1 MRRLSSIHVCHPNK
15 IINKNKCLRFLF
27 GAVWIAAAALG
38 AGFSSAGDT
47 VTVGSKRFT
56 ESYILGEIVTQRIQ
70 SAGGARA
77 EHRQGLGNTAI
88 LFAALKSGA
97 IDVYADYTGTL
108 AFELLGLKRVPA
120 LAELNAA
127 LDAHGL
133 AAGVPL
139 GFGNSYALAMSQAR
153 AAELGIASI
162 SDLQRH
168 ADLRYGLSQEF
179 LHRRD
184 GWPALR
190 GAYMLSAQPAGLDH
204 GLAYEAIKGGTVD
217 VIDVYTTDAKLGRY
231 GLKVLIDDRAFF
243 PPYEAVLV
251 YRKDLPQRHP
261 LAFKALQ
268 PLERGMTS
276 EVMIRM
282 NAAVELDRQS
292 FQKAGE
298 SGAKIQF
305 QRKLTPLR
313 LALEILQNFSL
324 GRIVEGA
331 HLRTSHDNTGPSAR
345 NFSDHV
351 LQLAGAVTSEDAG
364 VADSALAALQICELT
379 LRWIDAADIISKPSL
394 APADQAEPTVLP
406 PPAGSSALQA
416 DSSTALE
423 DCGDGAGGSAEEYAD
438 EPGIVVAED
447 LESLNDLG
455 KVISLSKVNAPPG
468 PIQRFTRS
476 YWYREWNYTENRHLE
491 AWCRVIEQRLVGEDT
506 DFISAVH
513 RRHPKLW
520 QQIKRSFALLRPA
533 SFKRVHRTTDGD
545 ELDLDR
551 LIERQAERHIKRS
564 QDDAVFVRRERALR
578 DVSVAFL
585 VDMSAS
591 TSILIPLAQTDVEPS
606 ETIGLT
612 IGVTID
618 ETDSSNDY
626 PYLYGGGMSART
638 YAPIDEPQAE
648 PNKTRRVID
657 VAQDAVALISEALH
671 HLGDDFAVYGFSGD
685 GREQVDFFIAKE
697 FEEHVSGRTWAALS
711 AMQPKQSSRVG
722 PAIRHSTHKILKH
735 TTGRRLLIVI
745 SDGYPQ
751 DREYGPARED
761 VEYGVQDTG
770 KALREAERQGV
781 QTFFVTIDPAGYDYL
796 GRMCPENRYLL
807 IEDVRELPAALS
819 KIYRSMKAA
828 PSKQTSFSNTKTFSA
843 G

>member
-1 MRRLSSIHVCHPNK
+1 MSIFVEG
-15 IINKNKCLRFLF
+15 IFGECLHLD
-27 GAVWIAAAALG
+27 ALEQKTQ
-38 AGFSSAGDT
+38 ADTGDT
-47 VTVGSKRFT
+47 PLLQELLNRLRPLPDRLFLPTCFDEYGSWEQNLATCQITLLRQMEHLNAGTLHFEQRIRALRATQAKSKILQPASLDATALERRFAN
-56 ESYILGEIVTQRIQ
+56 SFHPAFLGELFNRLEERRIDE
-70 SAGGARA
+70 ALRRHFPGA
-77 EHRQGLGNTAI
+77 RQGL
-88 LFAALKSGA
+88 
-97 IDVYADYTGTL
+97 
-108 AFELLGLKRVPA
+108 
-120 LAELNAA
+120 
-127 LDAHGL
+127 
-133 AAGVPL
+133 
-139 GFGNSYALAMSQAR
+139 Q
-153 AAELGIASI
+153 
-162 SDLQRH
+162 Q
-168 ADLRYGLSQEF
+168 
-179 LHRRD
+179 
-184 GWPALR
+184 
-190 GAYMLSAQPAGLDH
+190 
-204 GLAYEAIKGGTVD
+204 
-217 VIDVYTTDAKLGRY
+217 
-231 GLKVLIDDRAFF
+231 VL
-243 PPYEAVLV
+243 
-251 YRKDLPQRHP
+251 
-261 LAFKALQ
+261 
-268 PLERGMTS
+268 
-276 EVMIRM
+276 
-282 NAAVELDRQS
+282 ELDRQS

-423 DCGDGAGGSAEEYAD
+423 DGGDGAGGSAEEYAD

-657 VAQDAVALISEALH
+657 VAQDAVALMSEALH

-781 QTFFVTIDPAGYDYL
+781 QTFFITIDPAGYDYL

-807 IEDVRELPAALS
+807 IEDVRELPGALS
-819 KIYRSMKAA
+819 KIYQSMKAA
-828 PSKQTSFSNTKTFSA
+828 PSQQTSFFKSKTFSA
-843 G
+843 C